1 MFGSF
6 ITHIKGLIICARAQ
20 FIGSDTGYTQ
30 QNPGFLTIAS
40 NGWDSEI
47 KAFFGV
53 SEIKAFFGVSIF
65 FIDPQSWRLTK
76 LTVDLATPENHL
88 AQACHDA
95 ALEVLAQY
103 GI

>member
-30 QNPGFLTIAS
+30 QNPGFLTISALD
-40 NGWDSEI
+40 GI
-47 KAFFGV
+47 RKARHSLVFV
-53 SEIKAFFGVSIF
+53 SS
-65 FIDPQSWRLTK
+65 IDPQSWRFTK
-76 LTVDLATPENHL
+76 LTVGLATPENHS

-95 ALEVLAQY
+95 AMEVLARN
-103 GI
+103 GIKKEDIFAL